1 MKCTNSNCGHE
12 IPEGVKFCNRCGT
25 KAPAAQK
32 CRSCGTM
39 NLAEAK
45 FCKSCSKSLAEVSGT
60 GGALSDVNS
69 MGEFVYE
76 LPYEQLE
83 TEGKKKFEK
92 PQPSIGLFAFSC
104 VNGVVKEAKAVKPKE
119 KAETTEPETFWG
131 TIKRTVTGLF
141 ESLSSNSKEDK
152 ERVKKSTKVFLMLDF
167 RNSPLLSHVKKIPLV
182 GLPDANLRFEFWVNP
197 EAEGGNLTLFKDRVL
212 GTKAALSCLELK
224 EFAIAFVEQHILPA
238 FKLEA
243 LPSDPASAA
252 LIGKELEKL
261 TGISA
266 NCIFN
271 RGKLGERHYLEVGKS
286 KITCPHCHK
295 TLKKISNFCGHCAA
309 DISKVDWDTSITY
322 LQAAGGEQLTLRLSM
337 LIDRSLSPLGVGE
350 EPPQIEVSDDK
361 VNEEVLRIL
370 GPILRRYDVPSLMKS
385 VMLTQLS
392 NELNNKL
399 AQDWRGYI
407 TELNVVDL
415 RTAQEEW
422 FFKTEALLAEQLR
435 NIEADKKFLAIE
447 QSEIELQEAAF
458 ALVMRRIAQGDS
470 EELTQRRQEA
480 AKKRQLAD
488 LEVGDHA
495 LDTET
500 NLRKAIIT
508 DDAEKELLAREKDK
522 AARERDYLREQTNA
536 DREDQVSHIDH
547 DITLEKKAA
556 QHDIDLADMTGEAAS
571 RAKRRDISD
580 DLFRDEEEIRIAA
593 KAEEQLG
600 HIKEDL
606 EDRKEK
612 RQIDK
617 LTALAELDAKMAQ
630 QEHEHELSKKKEDNA
645 LERDKIDAMKNLD
658 AVQILAMQ
666 AAELAKASGGGQASA
681 DMIKS
686 IASSH
691 AETAKAQAELQTG
704 SKVAEAQAAAAQAA
718 ANMQAQMYERMLQN
732 QKESA
737 AMAIDAHKS
746 AASAIQ
752 STTDK
757 SMDSMRDVA
766 QASSSEAN
774 AGYKEAARISQSV
787 NEKSMDSMSK
797 VATAAAAHSNDGL
810 KEAVQ
815 VSRSV
820 NETSIES
827 MAEVYSAALKHAQ
840 YKCGNCS
847 HQLQDDDM
855 CCTECGT
862 PRKK

>member
-1 MKCTNSNCGHE
+1 LSD
-12 IPEGVKFCNRCGT
+12 
-25 KAPAAQK
+25 A
-32 CRSCGTM
+32 
-39 NLAEAK
+39 
-45 FCKSCSKSLAEVSGT
+45 KSLGEFIYELTAEKVQTEGNKKYH
-60 GGALSDVNS
+60 AS
-69 MGEFVYE
+69 MGAWAFKVINGAFE
-76 LPYEQLE
+76 E
-83 TEGKKKFEK
+83 TK
-92 PQPSIGLFAFSC
+92 PL
-104 VNGVVKEAKAVKPKE
+104 KPKE
-119 KAETTEPETFWG
+119 KSEKTESTSVAGVLSNLWEEWVVKP
-131 TIKRTVTGLF
+131 LF
-141 ESLSSNSKEDK
+141 GEKKEDL
-152 ERVKKSTKVFLMLDF
+152 EKKKKATQIFVMLDF
-167 RNSPLLSHVKKIPLV
+167 RNTPLLNHVKTIPMP
-182 GLPDANLRFEFWVNP
+182 GLPDANLRFEFWVDP
-197 EAEGGNLTLFKDRVL
+197 ENKDHLAKFKEQVL
-212 GTKAALSCLELK
+212 GSRSAFSCLELK
-224 EFAIAFVEQHILPA
+224 EFAASFIDQHILPSI
-238 FKLEA
+238 KVEA

-252 LIGKELEKL
+252 YIGAELLKL

-266 NCIFN
+266 NCFFN

-286 KITCPHCHK
+286 KITCPHCGK
-295 TLKKISNFCGHCAA
+295 TLKKISNFCGHCAV
-309 DISKVDWDTSITY
+309 DISKVDWDASTNY

-337 LIDRSLSPLGVGE
+337 LIDRSLNPLGAGE
-350 EPPQIEVSDDK
+350 EIPHIDVSDDK

-407 TELNVVDL
+407 TELNVIDL
-415 RTAQEEW
+415 RTAQDEW

-435 NIEADKKFLAIE
+435 AVETDKKYLAIE
-447 QSEIELQEAAF
+447 ESEIELKEAAF

-480 AKKRQLAD
+480 EKKRQLTD
-488 LEVGDHA
+488 LEIDDHA
-495 LDTET
+495 LDTQKD
-500 NLRKAIIT
+500 LRKKIIT

-522 AARERDYLREQTNA
+522 AARERDYLREQTKA

-556 QHDIDLADMTGEAAS
+556 QHDIELADMTGEAAS
-571 RAKRRDISD
+571 RAKRRDIT
-580 DLFRDEEEIRIAA
+580 DESFVEDERIRLAS
-593 KAEEQLG
+593 KEKEQLG
-600 HIKEDL
+600 HIEQDL

-612 RQIDK
+612 RGIDK
-617 LTALAELDAKMAQ
+617 LKALAELEAKMAQ
-630 QEHEHELSKKKEDNA
+630 QEHDHELSKKKEDNA

-666 AAELAKASGGGQASA
+666 AAELAKAGGGGQASA

-686 IASSH
+686 IATSH

-746 AASAIQ
+746 ATAAIQ

-757 SMDSMRDVA
+757 SMDNMRDVA
-766 QASSSEAN
+766 QASSNEAN

-827 MAEVYSAALKHAQ
+827 MAEVYSAALKHSL

-847 HQLQDDDM
+847 HQLHDEDM